1 MHVQSF
7 VLLIKPIVFLTVS
20 LPLLSWH
27 LKVPIVVI
35 FVNVFIVIILIII
48 SLSTPLARL
57 QIQPSLF
64 ASSLLETFPKRP
76 AKRRRSSGEE
86 RRLFSQVT

>member
-1 MHVQSF
+1 MKCTKKHDARAELLFCSLNLLF
-7 VLLIKPIVFLTVS
+7 VTVS

-48 SLSTPLARL
+48 SLSSPLARL

-64 ASSLLETFPKRP
+64 ALRFQRRFPRDLQDI
-76 AKRRRSSGEE
+76 SILNLQE
-86 RRLFSQVT
+86 

>member
-7 VLLIKPIVFLTVS
+7 VLLIKPIVFFLTVS

-57 QIQPSLF
+57 RKQPSLF
-64 ASSLLETFPKRP
+64 APLFQRRFPRDL
-76 AKRRRSSGEE
+76 RNVSGGEE
-86 RRLFSQVT
+86 RRLFSQAT